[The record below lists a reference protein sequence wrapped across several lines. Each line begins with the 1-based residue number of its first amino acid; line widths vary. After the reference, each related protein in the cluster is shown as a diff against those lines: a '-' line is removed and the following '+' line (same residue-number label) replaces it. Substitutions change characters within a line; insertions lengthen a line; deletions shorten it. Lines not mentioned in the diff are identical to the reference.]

1 MTANSSTI
9 VFVHGGWADATGFD
23 GSIRA
28 LRDRGFA
35 VIGAANP
42 LRHLTGDAASLAPL
56 LGTIS
61 GTIILVGHSYGGAVI
76 SNAANGNEQ
85 VQAHVFIAGWM
96 PDEGESIQQLL
107 EAEAFGDS
115 LVPAA
120 LRPVPVKNP
129 DGSDGVDLY
138 LDRELF
144 PETFAADVDPDTA
157 AVMAATQRPWNG
169 AAVRQPAVGQ

>member
-1 MTANSSTI
+1 
-9 VFVHGGWADATGFD
+9 VGDATGFD

-35 VIGAANP
+35 AIGFANP
-42 LRHLTGDAASLAPL
+42 LRHLTGDTASLAAL

-61 GTIILVGHSYGGAVI
+61 DHIVLVGHSYGAVM

-85 VQAHVFIAGWM
+85 VQALVFIAGWM

-120 LRPVPVKNP
+120 LRPVPFKTRTEARGWTCTWIASCTP
-129 DGSDGVDLY
+129 RHSPPTSTP
-138 LDRELF
+138 R
-144 PETFAADVDPDTA
+144 
-157 AVMAATQRPWNG
+157 RP
-169 AAVRQPAVGQ
+169 R